1 MAIITII
8 GTGSSSSLTNG
19 APIVAA
25 LQTNIIIL
33 KAVDLLL
40 NGNNLSSW
48 KAD

>member
-19 APIVAA
+19 APIVTA

-40 NGNNLSSW
+40 NGNILSSW